1 MTHIAQIATS
11 AGLRFV
17 TGVGLGSLWILFAIA
32 HVAAF
37 RTTGKVALLTF
48 AIAETLIAMFFVL
61 RAQAKTVTVN
71 PREWAVAVLGTF
83 LPLLLRPT
91 SDNVVPLA
99 EWGLM
104 LGSIMQIAGVLSL
117 NRSFAIV
124 PALRKVKT
132 EGMYRLVR
140 HPIYFSYL
148 ISFASYLA
156 TNYSAENLLILVF
169 SVGLMISRVHFEERH
184 LSLTPEYRAYQTRVR
199 WRLIPFVF

>member
-1 MTHIAQIATS
+1 MPQIAQFATS
-11 AGLRFV
+11 ARLRLV
-17 TGVGLGSLWILFAIA
+17 TGFSLGSLWVLFAFA

-37 RTTGKVALLTF
+37 QTTGKVALLTF

-61 RAQAKTVTVN
+61 RAQAKTVTAN
-71 PREWAVAVLGTF
+71 PREWVVAVLGTF

-91 SDNVVPLA
+91 SDNPVPLA

-140 HPIYFSYL
+140 HPIYFSYI
-148 ISFASYLA
+148 ISFVSYLA
-156 TNYSAENLLILVF
+156 TNYSVENLLILAC
-169 SVGLMISRVHFEERH
+169 SVGLMVSRVHFEERH